1 MIVFILL
8 AVIGLILLLISAF
21 FGVFGD
27 DVEVAPEV
35 EGGGPHFLSLRSIAV
50 FLTAFGTVGAI
61 ARYYNLSAMLSSL
74 WGVLAGA
81 AMSGIYVLA
90 MNLVRSQEASSLITS
105 TDLIG
110 LTGRVTVAIPP
121 DGFGEVSCTV
131 KAQVT
136 RRLARSKTQQAIP
149 EGAIVK
155 IADVQGDVVFV
166 EQIS

>member
-1 MIVFILL
+1 MIVFIIL

-21 FGVFGD
+21 FGD
-27 DVEVAPEV
+27 DIEVVPEV

-81 AMSGIYVLA
+81 AMSAIYLFA
-90 MNLVRSQEASSLITS
+90 MNLVRSQEASSLIES
-105 TDLIG
+105 TDLVG

-121 DGFGEVSCTV
+121 EGLGEVSCTV
-131 KAQVT
+131 KAQLT
-136 RRLARSKTQQAIP
+136 RRLARSKNRQAIP
-149 EGAIVK
+149 EGAIVR
-155 IADVQGDVVFV
+155 ITEVQGDVVLV
-166 EQIS
+166 EMI

>member
-1 MIVFILL
+1 MTVFIIL
-8 AVIGLILLLISAF
+8 AVVGLMLLLISAF

-27 DVEVAPEV
+27 DIEAAPEV

-61 ARYYNLSAMLSSL
+61 ARYYNLSVMLSSL

-90 MNLVRSQEASSLITS
+90 MNLVRSQEASSLIES
-105 TDLIG
+105 KDLIG
-110 LTGRVTVAIPP
+110 LTGRVTVAIPA
-121 DGFGEVSCTV
+121 DGLGEVSCTV

-136 RRLARSKTQQAIP
+136 RRLARSKNRQAIP
-149 EGAIVK
+149 EGAIVR
-155 IADVQGDVVFV
+155 ITEVQGDVVLV
-166 EQIS
+166 ETV